1 MCRHL
6 AYTGPPIA
14 LTELL
19 HHAPHGL
26 VDQARHPLHQTSGTA
41 NPDGYGLAWYESGA
55 AEPRRRRST
64 TPIWADPEL
73 TTVAS
78 TVCSPAVLGAARLAS
93 PGSPVEVSGNAP
105 FIADRFAFS
114 LNGIVDGWHDGIG
127 TGLSELVSPRRG
139 AAIDGVTDAE
149 TLFAIALD
157 LLDSGAPPADA
168 LAGVVTA
175 VEARTSGRLNLLL
188 TDGATMAATACGNSL
203 FGRQRD
209 GAALIASEPVDADA
223 AWSRVPDRTVV
234 VATATAMTE
243 TPL

>member
-6 AYTGPPIA
+6 AYVGPPIA

-19 HHAPHGL
+19 DDAPHGL
-26 VDQARHPLHQTSGTA
+26 VHQARHPRHQSSGTA
-41 NPDGYGLAWYESGA
+41 NPDGYGIAWYEAGA
-55 AEPRRRRST
+55 GGPRRHRST

-73 TTVAS
+73 AALAGAVRA
-78 TVCSPAVLGAARLAS
+78 PAVLGAARLAS

-105 FIADRFAFS
+105 FLAERFAFS
-114 LNGIVDGWHDGIG
+114 LNGVVDGWRNGIG
-127 TGLSELVSPRRG
+127 TELGALVSARRS
-139 AAIDGVTDAE
+139 AMIEGVTDAE

-157 LLDSGAPPADA
+157 LLDHGAPPAEA

-175 VEARTSGRLNLLL
+175 VEARTTGRLNLLL

-203 FGRQRD
+203 FARQHD
-209 GAALIASEPVDADA
+209 GAVVVASEPIDADPG
-223 AWSRVPDRTVV
+223 WLHIPDRTVL

-243 TPL
+243 APL